1 MPSAQPQSR
10 NHCGQSDRPRKLG
23 KKMQQQCER
32 GPEKVHHGKSLFLSW
47 TESGEND
54 ASKFSDSGE
63 STKNTNFAL
72 VDDQVQF
79 DLKAIFQ

>member
-1 MPSAQPQSR
+1 MR
-10 NHCGQSDRPRKLG
+10 ERPR
-23 KKMQQQCER
+23 E
-32 GPEKVHHGKSLFLSW
+32 GPSREEPFLSW

-79 DLKAIFQ
+79 DLKAIFQWLNMMYLKEIFP